1 MEKVNSYQ
9 LFAFHSKHII
19 LTMHREENREIME
32 RAHCHQQMEVMLV
45 VSGRGAIKTSNDNN
59 IDVEAGDILVFD
71 SMQPHQL
78 FYIDETEPFDTLSV
92 EFDIRGFVT
101 EEYKVFDTE
110 DLDRFFIKLHNAE
123 CIISKETKSAS
134 KIKNLL
140 CLMEEEFENDNKG
153 SNHVI
158 RAQML
163 VLYAVLLQYFDE
175 VYDTKSLK
183 KSNQSAAVEKTMIY
197 INQNLNENLTL
208 DTLAKIANM
217 NKTYYSTTFKKVA
230 GVGVW
235 EYILNMRIELAISYL
250 VMNKETY
257 NISEIAQLCGFNNA
271 TNFNKTFK
279 KVTGKTPSEY
289 KKTKYNLCFSE

>member
-1 MEKVNSYQ
+1 MGNTKSYQ

-19 LTMHREENREIME
+19 LTMHREKDKVLME
-32 RAHCHQQMEVMLV
+32 RAHCHQQMEVMLITNG
-45 VSGRGAIKTSNDNN
+45 SGAIKTSNDNI
-59 IDVEAGDILVFD
+59 IDVEAGDVLIFD

-78 FYIDETEPFDTLSV
+78 FYIDEAEPFDTLSV

-101 EEYKVFDTE
+101 EEYKVFDME

-123 CIISKETKSAS
+123 CVISRETKSAS

-140 CLMEEEFENDNKG
+140 CLMEEEFENENKG

-217 NKTYYSTTFKKVA
+217 NKTYYSTTFKKVT
-230 GVGVW
+230 GVSVW

-289 KKTKYNLCFSE
+289 KKTKYNSCFSE

>member
-1 MEKVNSYQ
+1 MGNINSYQ

-19 LTMHREENREIME
+19 LTMYREKDRVVME

-45 VSGRGAIKTSNDNN
+45 LSGKGVIKTNNDAS
-59 IDVEAGDILVFD
+59 IEVLEGDVLVFD

-78 FYIDETEPFDTLSV
+78 FYVDEETPFETLSV

-110 DLDRFFIKLHNAE
+110 DLDRFFIKLHNAD
-123 CIISKETKSAS
+123 CVIAKETKSAQ
-134 KIKNLL
+134 KLKNLIL
-140 CLMEEEFENDNKG
+140 LMEDEFENENKG

-163 VLYAVLLQYFDE
+163 LIYAILLQYYDE
-175 VYDTKSLK
+175 VYDTKNLR

-208 DTLAKIANM
+208 ESLAKLANM
-217 NKTYYSTTFKKVA
+217 NKTYFSTTFKKVT
-230 GVGVW
+230 GQSVW

-250 VMNKETY
+250 VMNKEKY
-257 NISEIAQLCGFNNA
+257 NISEIAQMCGFNNA

-289 KKTKYNLCFSE
+289 KKTKYNSCFSE

>member
-1 MEKVNSYQ
+1 MGNINSYQ

-19 LTMHREENREIME
+19 LTMYREKDREVME

-45 VSGRGAIKTSNDNN
+45 INGNGVIKTSNDTS
-59 IDVEAGDILVFD
+59 IEVCEGDILVFD

-78 FYIDETEPFDTLSV
+78 FYIDGETPFETLSV

-110 DLDRFFIKLHNAE
+110 DLDRFFIKLHNAD
-123 CIISKETKSAS
+123 CVISKETKSAKKLKDLILS
-134 KIKNLL
+134 
-140 CLMEEEFENDNKG
+140 MEEEFELENKG

-163 VLYAVLLQYFDE
+163 LMYAVLLQYFDE
-175 VYDTKSLK
+175 VYDTKNAK

-208 DTLAKIANM
+208 ESLAKLANM
-217 NKTYYSTTFKKVA
+217 NKTYFSTMFKKVT
-230 GVGVW
+230 GQSVW

-250 VMNKETY
+250 VMNKEKY

-289 KKTKYNLCFSE
+289 KKTKYNSCFSE

>member
-1 MEKVNSYQ
+1 MGTINSYQ

-19 LTMHREENREIME
+19 LTMHKEENSELME

-45 VSGRGAIKTSNDNN
+45 TKGKGSIKTSNDNV
-59 IDVEAGDILVFD
+59 IDVEAGDVLVFD

-78 FYIDETEPFDTLSV
+78 FYIDEEEQFDTLSV

-123 CIISKETKSAS
+123 CIIAKETKSAS
-134 KIKNLL
+134 KIKNIL
-140 CLMEEEFENDNKG
+140 CLMEEDFLDENKG

-208 DTLAKIANM
+208 DVLARIANM
-217 NKTYYSTTFKKVA
+217 NKTYYSTTFKKVT
-230 GVGVW
+230 GLSVW

-250 VMNKETY
+250 VMNKEKY

-289 KKTKYNLCFSE
+289 KKTKYNSCFSE